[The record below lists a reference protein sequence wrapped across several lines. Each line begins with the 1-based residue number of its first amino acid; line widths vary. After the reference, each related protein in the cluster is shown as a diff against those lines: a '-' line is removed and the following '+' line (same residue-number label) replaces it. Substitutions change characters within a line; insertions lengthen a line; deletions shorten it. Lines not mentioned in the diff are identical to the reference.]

1 MKISAKK
8 PEYLIRIQQSIQ
20 RGPWKCPKPK
30 NTLNLK
36 TPAPGFSIP
45 DVGGGGSSVLATSQ
59 FHPASGRD
67 FSSSHLAAASVLIS
81 AEPEKHQRWRAETH
95 TEFSAGIMR
104 KLLYHFALHLCYS
117 SQFQQAH
124 KKTATAPQG
133 CLHWHSRRKW
143 LHVLCA
149 AKCTFTIS
157 QHNPFQFHS
166 ILRHEKLSS
175 EGQNPMLE
183 THLADNFSSHT
194 LIPSAAFVASPTW
207 HLWCVTGQQWPLPLS
222 HPKRFH

>member
-20 RGPWKCPKPK
+20 GGPWKYPKPK

-36 TPAPGFSIP
+36 SPVPGFSIP
-45 DVGGGGSSVLATSQ
+45 DVGRGGSSVLATSQ

-81 AEPEKHQRWRAETH
+81 AESETHQRWRVETH

-104 KLLYHFALHLCYS
+104 MLLYHFALHLCYS

-124 KKTATAPQG
+124 KKNCNSASRMPSLTLEEEVTPCFMCCKVHIYNKSAQSIPISLYLAPG
-133 CLHWHSRRKW
+133 
-143 LHVLCA
+143 
-149 AKCTFTIS
+149 
-157 QHNPFQFHS
+157 
-166 ILRHEKLSS
+166 E
-175 EGQNPMLE
+175 
-183 THLADNFSSHT
+183 T
-194 LIPSAAFVASPTW
+194 LIRRAEPHAGDTPRWQF
-207 HLWCVTGQQWPLPLS
+207 
-222 HPKRFH
+222 